1 MSNTVELIITKSKQL
16 YPKAGKYNDGDYAIV
31 SCVVNESI
39 KGEPHISEWGNI
51 VVVGKMPYMKG
62 NTKYKFIGVERYDE
76 KRRSYSYEVGFMDE
90 YTNRLTQND
99 FEMYLEDVLTPSQ
112 FKKLQKIPDL
122 KIYLDNK
129 DINKLTQVKGIGEST
144 AKRIIEKYSENKEN
158 ASFIAKL
165 SALGVTGAMRKNL
178 LDRYKSYGVVISKIT
193 NNPYILAEDV
203 NGIGFAKADELALK
217 SGMTKDDPRRIRGA
231 IYFILNSRSMD
242 GQSYIYLSDMVNEIV
257 EKIYEGD
264 VTKLDKI
271 LLGQVLKDMLENKI
285 IWASENRE
293 YIGLYEVYLLE
304 KSLAKEIIR
313 ISSQK
318 NKFRYKLRRN
328 KNGRQNSCKGWRSG
342 YYRKGRRRIYH
353 GAWSERR
360 RLQQPRG

>member
-122 KIYLDNK
+122 KIYLERNK
-129 DINKLTQVKGIGEST
+129 Y
-144 AKRIIEKYSENKEN
+144 IEK
-158 ASFIAKL
+158 
-165 SALGVTGAMRKNL
+165 
-178 LDRYKSYGVVISKIT
+178 
-193 NNPYILAEDV
+193 
-203 NGIGFAKADELALK
+203 
-217 SGMTKDDPRRIRGA
+217 
-231 IYFILNSRSMD
+231 
-242 GQSYIYLSDMVNEIV
+242 
-257 EKIYEGD
+257 
-264 VTKLDKI
+264 
-271 LLGQVLKDMLENKI
+271 
-285 IWASENRE
+285 
-293 YIGLYEVYLLE
+293 
-304 KSLAKEIIR
+304 
-313 ISSQK
+313 
-318 NKFRYKLRRN
+318 
-328 KNGRQNSCKGWRSG
+328 
-342 YYRKGRRRIYH
+342 
-353 GAWSERR
+353 
-360 RLQQPRG
+360 